1 MNSTTEYLSNYFS
14 AVISSN
20 NQDDKE
26 SLKYFNQSKIL
37 LNSHES
43 FFKNYIFSLVF
54 NNKID
59 EAIKKIKFVDRKK
72 NEFFEA
78 QLLLVLDTIKK
89 KDFNK
94 SIIHIEKLNY
104 LSDEVQLKLIISEIL
119 LQYVKVFKDKK
130 ISLEKKKYWSN
141 RFNKYNF

>member
-1 MNSTTEYLSNYFS
+1 MKKIFFFTNFLYQTFSSAKTTENIEFNHKYLSNYFS

-72 NEFFEA
+72 MNF
-78 QLLLVLDTIKK
+78 L
-89 KDFNK
+89 
-94 SIIHIEKLNY
+94 KLNY
-104 LSDEVQLKLIISEIL
+104 
-119 LQYVKVFKDKK
+119 Y
-130 ISLEKKKYWSN
+130 
-141 RFNKYNF
+141 